1 MYYAVLLV
9 DIDSLRSTR
18 REECNSSRTPPD
30 PNETSA
36 IARHAP
42 TQYFSDI
49 YSYKYIKKL
58 LKYIIDILLKY
69 IRTVLYTK

>member
-18 REECNSSRTPPD
+18 CEELRSSRIPPD

-36 IARHAP
+36 MARHTP
-42 TQYFSDI
+42 MQYSSDTSL
-49 YSYKYIKKL
+49 YSYYFLTCSLGHTFITQGKS
-58 LKYIIDILLKY
+58 
-69 IRTVLYTK
+69 R